1 MKMAS
6 NSVVQLLAVAAAV
19 LLLVVSIQETAS
31 FTFNMNPHIIQH
43 HQTASS
49 RIDQHQLNQRVGT
62 SLSSTATTAAA
73 TKIEAT
79 KQAVDKL
86 KKVLEREYVSFFD
99 PMEKNWYATDVSF
112 TDPMTSLSGVDA
124 YQGNVD
130 MLASR
135 DSLLGSILFDDA
147 GIALHSVAG
156 GEVDDNTGNIE
167 NIMTRWTL
175 RVTVKALPWKPTAR
189 FTGVSVYEV
198 STGGPEGVLV
208 NHQTD
213 YWDSINIQK
222 GGSYKK
228 VDTITAVKDFLDQLK
243 PDNGNAAVAGVELPY
258 QLLRRGKDYEVRRYP
273 AFTAAKIPYS
283 RRDEG
288 YDALATITAGVQ
300 PLAPAVMEVP
310 NDDSAQKTMSWP
322 LGFAPPGTSDV
333 PPAPKSVLDKSKEPM
348 WSDCVVGPVD
358 STVVAV
364 GSFSDASVAPI
375 VRKADK
381 QLREALSRDG
391 ISVPQSSSS
400 SVKFAQF
407 DAIFSLGKRRGEV
420 WIELEEEGHPW

>member
-1 MKMAS
+1 
-6 NSVVQLLAVAAAV
+6 
-19 LLLVVSIQETAS
+19 
-31 FTFNMNPHIIQH
+31 
-43 HQTASS
+43 
-49 RIDQHQLNQRVGT
+49 
-62 SLSSTATTAAA
+62 
-73 TKIEAT
+73 
-79 KQAVDKL
+79 
-86 KKVLEREYVSFFD
+86 
-99 PMEKNWYATDVSF
+99 MEKNWYATDVSF